1 MTLMVFML
9 IAGVLFAVWSAA
21 MIWLVF
27 TIRDFMR
34 HRG

>member
-9 IAGVLFAVWSAA
+9 IAGALFAVWSAA
-21 MIWLVF
+21 MIWLAF